1 VFLKPFNVS
10 NSSSVWWLA
19 TPKVQ
24 PLNQINWGLLVFLG
38 AMAAVLKLFRS
49 GKEKKKA
56 QSQHYLDIG
65 EIGMPTQ
72 VSHNFS
78 GRILPDGTI
87 EGIPDSWRHR
97 LKLMITSE
105 EAENPEK
112 AEKAAQL
119 CRWIDTR
126 ARDGQSEEF
135 MRVNSD
141 SPNNSVLSTETSSSD
156 SCYAS
161 GEVEETDKEE
171 EEELCEEKESQQ
183 EIVNREALDI
193 EVPTLRR
200 KKDRGAPGTRQGP
213 RVTRNL
219 TEEQIMSQLQDACV
233 IASPWLFY
241 DKERELGT
249 GAAGVVSLAT
259 HKTSG
264 EKVAVKDIDLNKQNK
279 KDLILMEI
287 KVMKE
292 LHHPNLVNFKEA
304 YLVEMHLFVVMEF
317 MEGGPLTDVV
327 TETVMKEPLI
337 AMVCKEVV
345 QGIHYLHSKSILHRD
360 IKSDNV
366 LLGVDGKVKITD
378 FGFCA
383 NIQENEKRN
392 TMVGTPYWMAPEVV
406 NRKHYGKKVDIWS
419 IGIMALEMKDGEPPY
434 LQEKPMRALW
444 LIAQEGK
451 PKIEDKEKLSLPFQD
466 FLDKCLEVDVDERWS
481 AEQLLTHDFLK
492 MAAENR
498 KIVPLINAA
507 KAQLDKQN
515 H

>member
-1 VFLKPFNVS
+1 MAGMIKSVLRVTKRDSKKDKKDDIIVFPPNHTHHTG
-10 NSSSVWWLA
+10 SVRFDENGQMSIEGTIPEA
-19 TPKVQ
+19 FQ
-24 PLNQINWGLLVFLG
+24 NQIAAIFKERKEGKFLPCPPSP
-38 AMAAVLKLFRS
+38 VETRKKS
-49 GKEKKKA
+49 EK
-56 QSQHYLDIG
+56 G
-65 EIGMPTQ
+65 PT
-72 VSHNFS
+72 VTK
-78 GRILPDGTI
+78 G
-87 EGIPDSWRHR
+87 
-97 LKLMITSE
+97 
-105 EAENPEK
+105 
-112 AEKAAQL
+112 
-119 CRWIDTR
+119 
-126 ARDGQSEEF
+126 
-135 MRVNSD
+135 
-141 SPNNSVLSTETSSSD
+141 LSTAEIL
-156 SCYAS
+156 AMMR
-161 GEVEETDKEE
+161 
-171 EEELCEEKESQQ
+171 ELC
-183 EIVNREALDI
+183 L
-193 EVPTLRR
+193 
-200 KKDRGAPGTRQGP
+200 PG
-213 RVTRNL
+213 N
-219 TEEQIMSQLQDACV
+219 
-233 IASPWLFY
+233 PWDVY
-241 DKERELGT
+241 TYERELGT
-249 GAAGVVSLAT
+249 GAAGIVSLAT

-345 QGIHYLHSKSILHRD
+345 QGINYLHSKSILHRD

>member
-1 VFLKPFNVS
+1 MAGRKLGDIFRPTKRDSKRDKEKNEIVVHPPVRTVHESGVKIGPNGEMSIEGTIPEEF
-10 NSSSVWWLA
+10 
-19 TPKVQ
+19 Q
-24 PLNQINWGLLVFLG
+24 NQIKAIFSERKEGKFLPG
-38 AMAAVLKLFRS
+38 SPVETRKKS
-49 GKEKKKA
+49 EK
-56 QSQHYLDIG
+56 G
-65 EIGMPTQ
+65 PTIAK
-72 VSHNFS
+72 
-78 GRILPDGTI
+78 G
-87 EGIPDSWRHR
+87 
-97 LKLMITSE
+97 
-105 EAENPEK
+105 
-112 AEKAAQL
+112 
-119 CRWIDTR
+119 
-126 ARDGQSEEF
+126 
-135 MRVNSD
+135 
-141 SPNNSVLSTETSSSD
+141 LSTAEILEMMR
-156 SCYAS
+156 
-161 GEVEETDKEE
+161 G
-171 EEELCEEKESQQ
+171 LCLPGNPWDVYTNEK
-183 EIVNREALDI
+183 
-193 EVPTLRR
+193 
-200 KKDRGAPGTRQGP
+200 
-213 RVTRNL
+213 
-219 TEEQIMSQLQDACV
+219 
-233 IASPWLFY
+233 
-241 DKERELGT
+241 ELGT
-249 GAAGVVSLAT
+249 GAAGIVSLAT

-304 YLVEMHLFVVMEF
+304 YLVEMHLFVVMEY

-327 TETVMKEPLI
+327 TETIMKEPLI

-345 QGIHYLHSKSILHRD
+345 QGINYLHSKSILHRD

>member
-1 VFLKPFNVS
+1 
-10 NSSSVWWLA
+10 
-19 TPKVQ
+19 
-24 PLNQINWGLLVFLG
+24 
-38 AMAAVLKLFRS
+38 
-49 GKEKKKA
+49 
-56 QSQHYLDIG
+56 
-65 EIGMPTQ
+65 
-72 VSHNFS
+72 
-78 GRILPDGTI
+78 
-87 EGIPDSWRHR
+87 
-97 LKLMITSE
+97 
-105 EAENPEK
+105 
-112 AEKAAQL
+112 
-119 CRWIDTR
+119 
-126 ARDGQSEEF
+126 
-135 MRVNSD
+135 
-141 SPNNSVLSTETSSSD
+141 
-156 SCYAS
+156 
-161 GEVEETDKEE
+161 
-171 EEELCEEKESQQ
+171 
-183 EIVNREALDI
+183 
-193 EVPTLRR
+193 
-200 KKDRGAPGTRQGP
+200 
-213 RVTRNL
+213 
-219 TEEQIMSQLQDACV
+219 
-233 IASPWLFY
+233 
-241 DKERELGT
+241 
-249 GAAGVVSLAT
+249 
-259 HKTSG
+259 
-264 EKVAVKDIDLNKQNK
+264 LNKQNK

-304 YLVEMHLFVVMEF
+304 YLVEMHLFVVMEY

-345 QGIHYLHSKSILHRD
+345 QGINYLHSKSILHRD

-451 PKIEDKEKLSLPFQD
+451 PKIEDKEKLSKPFQD
-466 FLDKCLEVDVDERWS
+466 FLDNCLEVDVDERWS
-481 AEQLLTHDFLK
+481 AEQLLNHDFLK

-507 KAQLDKQN
+507 KAQLDKQS

>member
-1 VFLKPFNVS
+1 MAGIRVPNILRRNTSRNRRNEIVVHAPEHSEPIGGVKIGPNGEMTFEGTIPEEF
-10 NSSSVWWLA
+10 
-19 TPKVQ
+19 Q
-24 PLNQINWGLLVFLG
+24 NQIKAIFSERKEGKFLPGSPVETRKKSERGPTIAKGLTTAEIL
-38 AMAAVLKLFRS
+38 AM
-49 GKEKKKA
+49 
-56 QSQHYLDIG
+56 
-65 EIGMPTQ
+65 
-72 VSHNFS
+72 
-78 GRILPDGTI
+78 
-87 EGIPDSWRHR
+87 
-97 LKLMITSE
+97 
-105 EAENPEK
+105 
-112 AEKAAQL
+112 
-119 CRWIDTR
+119 
-126 ARDGQSEEF
+126 
-135 MRVNSD
+135 MR
-141 SPNNSVLSTETSSSD
+141 
-156 SCYAS
+156 
-161 GEVEETDKEE
+161 
-171 EEELCEEKESQQ
+171 ELCLPGNPWDVYTYEK
-183 EIVNREALDI
+183 
-193 EVPTLRR
+193 
-200 KKDRGAPGTRQGP
+200 
-213 RVTRNL
+213 
-219 TEEQIMSQLQDACV
+219 
-233 IASPWLFY
+233 
-241 DKERELGT
+241 ELGT
-249 GAAGVVSLAT
+249 GAAGIVSLAT

-304 YLVEMHLFVVMEF
+304 YLVEMHLFVVMEY

-345 QGIHYLHSKSILHRD
+345 QGINYLHSKSILHRD

-451 PKIEDKEKLSLPFQD
+451 PKIEDKEKLSKPFQD
-466 FLDKCLEVDVDERWS
+466 FLDNCLEVDVDERWS
-481 AEQLLTHDFLK
+481 AEQLLNHDFLK

-507 KAQLDKQN
+507 KAQLDKQS

>member
-1 VFLKPFNVS
+1 MAGIRVPNILRRNTSRNRRNEIVVHAPE
-10 NSSSVWWLA
+10 NSEPIGGVKIGPNGEM
-19 TPKVQ
+19 TFEGTIPEEFQ
-24 PLNQINWGLLVFLG
+24 NQIKAIFSERKEGKFLPGSPVETRKKSERGPTIAKGLTTAEIL
-38 AMAAVLKLFRS
+38 AM
-49 GKEKKKA
+49 
-56 QSQHYLDIG
+56 
-65 EIGMPTQ
+65 
-72 VSHNFS
+72 
-78 GRILPDGTI
+78 
-87 EGIPDSWRHR
+87 
-97 LKLMITSE
+97 
-105 EAENPEK
+105 
-112 AEKAAQL
+112 
-119 CRWIDTR
+119 
-126 ARDGQSEEF
+126 
-135 MRVNSD
+135 MR
-141 SPNNSVLSTETSSSD
+141 
-156 SCYAS
+156 
-161 GEVEETDKEE
+161 
-171 EEELCEEKESQQ
+171 ELCLPGNPWDVYTYEK
-183 EIVNREALDI
+183 
-193 EVPTLRR
+193 
-200 KKDRGAPGTRQGP
+200 
-213 RVTRNL
+213 
-219 TEEQIMSQLQDACV
+219 
-233 IASPWLFY
+233 
-241 DKERELGT
+241 ELGT
-249 GAAGVVSLAT
+249 GAAGIVSLAT

-304 YLVEMHLFVVMEF
+304 YLVEMHLFVVMEY

-345 QGIHYLHSKSILHRD
+345 QGINYLHSKSILHRD

-451 PKIEDKEKLSLPFQD
+451 PKIEDKEKLSKPFQA
-466 FLDKCLEVDVDERWS
+466 FLDNCLEVDVDERWS
-481 AEQLLTHDFLK
+481 AEQLLNHDFLK

-507 KAQLDKQN
+507 KAQLDKQS

>member
-1 VFLKPFNVS
+1 MTEGSIPEEF
-10 NSSSVWWLA
+10 
-19 TPKVQ
+19 Q
-24 PLNQINWGLLVFLG
+24 NQIKAIFSERKEGKFLPG
-38 AMAAVLKLFRS
+38 SPVETRKKSERGPTIAKGSTTAEILAM
-49 GKEKKKA
+49 
-56 QSQHYLDIG
+56 
-65 EIGMPTQ
+65 
-72 VSHNFS
+72 
-78 GRILPDGTI
+78 
-87 EGIPDSWRHR
+87 
-97 LKLMITSE
+97 
-105 EAENPEK
+105 
-112 AEKAAQL
+112 
-119 CRWIDTR
+119 
-126 ARDGQSEEF
+126 
-135 MRVNSD
+135 MR
-141 SPNNSVLSTETSSSD
+141 
-156 SCYAS
+156 
-161 GEVEETDKEE
+161 
-171 EEELCEEKESQQ
+171 ELCLPGNPWDVYTYEK
-183 EIVNREALDI
+183 
-193 EVPTLRR
+193 
-200 KKDRGAPGTRQGP
+200 
-213 RVTRNL
+213 
-219 TEEQIMSQLQDACV
+219 
-233 IASPWLFY
+233 
-241 DKERELGT
+241 ELGT
-249 GAAGVVSLAT
+249 GAAGIVSLAT

-345 QGIHYLHSKSILHRD
+345 QGINYLHSKSILHRD

-366 LLGVDGKVKITD
+366 LLGMDGRVKITD

-451 PKIEDKEKLSLPFQD
+451 PKIEDKDKLSEPFQH

-507 KAQLDKQN
+507 KAQLDKN